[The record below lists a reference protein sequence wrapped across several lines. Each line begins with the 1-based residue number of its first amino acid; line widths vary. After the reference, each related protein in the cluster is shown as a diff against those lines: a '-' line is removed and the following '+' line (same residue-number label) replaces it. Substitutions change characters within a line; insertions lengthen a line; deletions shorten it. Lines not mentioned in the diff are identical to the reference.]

1 MSRRSGKTYGVASG
15 HADEDALPTKTQT
28 SFFQKG
34 REFESVY
41 VNHKYTEEEKETL
54 ATYESVDYL
63 PPHSLVYKVKTTT
76 RLRYS
81 NLIYIYSGTARVLTI
96 FPVSMMS

>member
-81 NLIYIYSGTARVLTI
+81 NLI
-96 FPVSMMS
+96 

>member
-15 HADEDALPTKTQT
+15 HADEDALPSKTQT

-41 VNHKYTEEEKETL
+41 VNHHYTEEEKEQL

-63 PPHSLVYKVKTTT
+63 PPHSSVYKVRITA
-76 RLRYS
+76 RLREYK
-81 NLIYIYSGTARVLTI
+81 LIENGTAQSLTL
-96 FPVSMMS
+96 FPA